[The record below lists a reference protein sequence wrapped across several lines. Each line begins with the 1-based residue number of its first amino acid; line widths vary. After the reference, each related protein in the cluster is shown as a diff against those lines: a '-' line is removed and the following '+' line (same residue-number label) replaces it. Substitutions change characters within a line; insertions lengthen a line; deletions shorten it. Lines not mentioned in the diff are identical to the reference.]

1 MLVVG
6 CWLLVVSV
14 AMNLF
19 QTILILLFAFLGV
32 FAEGALTFPRS
43 WLGAQVDVLP
53 ALMVYAALNS
63 RLLSVVSLAV
73 CGGLW
78 ADTFS
83 ANPFGISIL
92 PLFAV
97 GFPIFLQ
104 RELVLR
110 DLPFAQ
116 IVLGAIAGAAVPAL
130 TLLLLLSGGHKPV
143 FGWGTLWQFVV
154 MSLGSALVT
163 PLVFNLL
170 EWAQRAFGYQERGTN
185 QFRLDREIRRG
196 KILKK

>member
-1 MLVVG
+1 MFD
-6 CWLLVVSV
+6 VSV

-19 QTILILLFAFLGV
+19 QTILILLCAFLGV
-32 FAEGALTFPRS
+32 FADGALTFPRS
-43 WLGAQVDVLP
+43 WLGAQIDVLP
-53 ALMVYAALNS
+53 VLIVYAALNA
-63 RLLSVVSLAV
+63 RLLAVVLLAIF
-73 CGGLW
+73 GGLW

-97 GFPIFLQ
+97 GFPIFSQ

-130 TLLLLLSGGHKPV
+130 TLLMLFSGGHKPV
-143 FGWGTLWQFVV
+143 FGWGTLWQWLV
-154 MSLGSALVT
+154 MTLGSALLA
-163 PLVFNLL
+163 PFVFKLL
-170 EWAQRAFGYQERGTN
+170 DWAQGAFGYQERSTN

-196 KILKK
+196 KILK

>member
-1 MLVVG
+1 
-6 CWLLVVSV
+6 
-14 AMNLF
+14 MNLF
-19 QTILILLFAFLGV
+19 PTILILLAAFLAV

-43 WLGAQVDVLP
+43 WLGAQIDVLP
-53 ALMVYAALNS
+53 VLMVYAALNA
-63 RLLSVVSLAV
+63 RLSAVVLLAV

-130 TLLLLLSGGHKPV
+130 TLLMLLSGGHKPV
-143 FGWGTLWQFVV
+143 FGWGTLWQFIV
-154 MSLGSALVT
+154 MSGGCALLA
-163 PLVFNLL
+163 PMIFGALD
-170 EWAQRAFGYQERGTN
+170 WAKNSFGYQQRSAN

>member
-1 MLVVG
+1 
-6 CWLLVVSV
+6 
-14 AMNLF
+14 MNLLP
-19 QTILILLFAFLGV
+19 TILILFFAFLAV
-32 FAEGALTFPRS
+32 FAESALTFPRS
-43 WLGAQVDVLP
+43 WLGAQIDLLP
-53 ALMVYAALNS
+53 ALMVYAALNA
-63 RLLSVVSLAV
+63 RLSAVVLLAIF
-73 CGGLW
+73 GGLW

-97 GFPIFLQ
+97 GFAIFSQ

-143 FGWGTLWQFVV
+143 LGWGTLWQFIV
-154 MSLGSALVT
+154 MSGGSALFA
-163 PLVFNLL
+163 PIIFNVLD
-170 EWAQRAFGYQERGTN
+170 WAQRTFGYQERSAHH
-185 QFRLDREIRRG
+185 FRLDREMRRG
-196 KILKK
+196 KILK

>member
-1 MLVVG
+1 
-6 CWLLVVSV
+6 
-14 AMNLF
+14 MNWF
-19 QTILILLFAFLGV
+19 QTILILLCAFLGV
-32 FAEGALTFPRS
+32 FAEGVLTFPRS
-43 WLGAQVDVLP
+43 LLGAQVDVLP
-53 ALMVYAALNS
+53 VLMVYAALNA
-63 RLLSVVSLAV
+63 RLLAVVLLAIL
-73 CGGLW
+73 GGIW

-97 GFPIFLQ
+97 GFPIFTQ

-130 TLLLLLSGGHKPV
+130 TLLMLFSGGHKPV

-154 MSLGSALVT
+154 MSLGSALLA
-163 PLVFNLL
+163 PFIFKLL
-170 EWAQRAFGYQERGTN
+170 DWAQGAFGYQERSTN

-196 KILKK
+196 KILK